1 LIISSSGNS
10 SSIPFLISP
19 ERRVASQKA
28 VEDISK
34 EVDRLFLDKE
44 TFEKDIEEWGRT
56 LYPNQD
62 IKDYPTIKLL
72 SRAMIN
78 YYLLNY
84 L

>member
-1 LIISSSGNS
+1 MKLFQFVVCHIQNKGI
-10 SSIPFLISP
+10 
-19 ERRVASQKA
+19 
-28 VEDISK
+28 K
-34 EVDRLFLDKE
+34 ECNDKE